1 MAHGLEKNAQGEYAF
16 ALRGNPAWHGLGTVF
31 DKDAEIKTADML
43 KMAHLNDWNVRLEPA
58 IIPDGYNTTGDLNM
72 VVRNNPDGNGN
83 DVLAVVGERYHVY
96 QNEQLFEFGDSILD
110 GGAAWDTAGSIKGGR
125 QVFGS
130 LVVPREFILDPKG
143 AADKTVTYLLVHSS
157 HDGSAAVQAMVTPV
171 RVVCQNTLGMALSR
185 GNKSRDKSKQSFKLR
200 HTKTLRENVE
210 VARTAIGLTLTYMDE
225 FERQAQALYKTSVND
240 KQWNDIITAL
250 YPRPE
255 VEAGKKSGA
264 LTLWE
269 NKIDLLNDLYFKSPT
284 NETVKGTAWGALNA
298 LTERVDYFRGSR
310 GNDGAVS
317 EANIAAASGFDSQ
330 VNAEKNRIFSAVK
343 ELTLTK

>member
-1 MAHGLEKNAQGEYAF
+1 MAHGLEERANGEYAF
-16 ALRGNPAWHGLGTVF
+16 ALRSTPAWHGLGTVF
-31 DKDAEIKTADML
+31 DKDADIKTSDML
-43 KMAHLNDWNVRLEPA
+43 RMAHLDGWNVRLEPA

-72 VVRNNPDGNGN
+72 VVRTNPDGNGN

-96 QNEQLFEFGDSILD
+96 QNEQLFEFGDAILD
-110 GGAAWDTAGSIKGGR
+110 GGAAWESAGSIKGGR

-130 LVVPREFILDPKG
+130 LVVPKEFILDPKG
-143 AADKTVTYLLVHSS
+143 ANDRTVTYLLVHSS
-157 HDGSAAVQAMVTPV
+157 HDGSAAVQAMITPV
-171 RVVCQNTLGMALSR
+171 RVVCQNTLGMALA
-185 GNKSRDKSKQSFKLR
+185 GNRRRKDGSKQSFKLR
-200 HTKTLRENVE
+200 HTKTLRENLE
-210 VARTAIGLTLTYMDE
+210 VARTAMGLTLSYMDE
-225 FERQAQALYKTSVND
+225 FEKQAQALYSATVTD

-250 YPRPE
+250 YPRPD

-284 NETVKGTAWGALNA
+284 NETIKGTGWGALNA

-310 GNDGAVS
+310 GNDGRVS

-343 ELTLTK
+343 ELTLSK